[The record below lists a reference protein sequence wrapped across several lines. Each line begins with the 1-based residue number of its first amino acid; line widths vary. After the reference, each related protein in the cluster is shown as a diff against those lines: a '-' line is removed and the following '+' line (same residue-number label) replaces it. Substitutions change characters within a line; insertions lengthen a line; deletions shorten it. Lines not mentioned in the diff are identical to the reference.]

1 MEHLTKNLGIRLG
14 EGDDAAMKRFTD
26 RVNKLFK
33 KMDKDRSETKLGTAK
48 IIPEAL
54 LMLTPEALLML
65 ADTLQDTLWLLAE
78 SLANRSGKMS
88 VD

>member
-33 KMDKDRSETKLGTAK
+33 KMDKDRSDLGTC
-48 IIPEAL
+48 P
-54 LMLTPEALLML
+54 LTPSYLSIFLKSLL
-65 ADTLQDTLWLLAE
+65 T
-78 SLANRSGKMS
+78 RSVGNWEPRK
-88 VD
+88 